1 MTPELAQIDA
11 LADTP
16 SEQRALRKFA
26 LVIGLVAAGI
36 ASGVAGAG
44 YAFALD
50 KRISAVEEEQ
60 AGLGPVLKQID
71 KKLDALCRA
80 TPQAQCPL
88 GKEE

>member
-1 MTPELAQIDA
+1 MTPELQIDA

-26 LVIGLVAAGI
+26 VVVGLVAAGI
-36 ASGVAGAG
+36 ASGIAGAG

-50 KRISAVEEEQ
+50 KRIAAVEKEHE
-60 AGLGPVLKQID
+60 GLGPVLKQID

-80 TPQAQCPL
+80 TPQAQCPF
-88 GKEE
+88 GREE

>member
-1 MTPELAQIDA
+1 MTPELQIDA
-11 LADTP
+11 LADDP
-16 SEQRALRKFA
+16 AEQRAYRKLGA
-26 LVIGLVAAGI
+26 VVGLVFLGL

-44 YAFALD
+44 YAYAFE
-50 KRISAVEEEQ
+50 KRITTLEVESV
-60 AGLGPVLKQID
+60 GLAPVLKQID

>member
-1 MTPELAQIDA
+1 MTPEIQIDA

-26 LVIGLVAAGI
+26 VVVGLVAAGI
-36 ASGVAGAG
+36 ASGIAGAG
-44 YAFALD
+44 YAFALET
-50 KRISAVEEEQ
+50 RITALETESV
-60 AGLGPVLKQID
+60 GLGPVLKQID

>member
-1 MTPELAQIDA
+1 MTPELQIDA

-26 LVIGLVAAGI
+26 VVIGLVFVGLAG
-36 ASGVAGAG
+36 GVAGAG
-44 YAFALD
+44 YAYAFE
-50 KRISAVEEEQ
+50 KRITAVEKEHE
-60 AGLGPVLKQID
+60 GLGPVLKQID

-88 GKEE
+88 GQEE

>member
-1 MTPELAQIDA
+1 MTPELQIDA

-26 LVIGLVAAGI
+26 VVIGLVFAGV
-36 ASGVAGAG
+36 ASGIAGAG

-50 KRISAVEEEQ
+50 KRISTLEQ
-60 AGLGPVLKQID
+60 ESVGLGPVLKQID

>member
-1 MTPELAQIDA
+1 MTPELQIDA
-11 LADTP
+11 LADDP
-16 SEQRALRKFA
+16 AEQSALRKFA
-26 LVIGLVAAGI
+26 LIVGLVFGGI
-36 ASGVAGAG
+36 ASGIAGAG

-50 KRISAVEEEQ
+50 KRIATLEQ
-60 AGLGPVLKQID
+60 ESVGLGPVLKQID